1 MANKYNPY
9 FMDEIIQNA
18 YYNKMNNRTEA
29 GSGVYD
35 NALKV
40 PRTPVSLTAFNDN
53 MGRMNYGLNVNK
65 QGREGDDSY
74 TIGLNANKTEGLKP
88 YYGAYGSI
96 GNENYNVSGNISN
109 QGFNVSGNYVP
120 LGLNFG
126 YQSTRGMKPNMTI
139 GYQKNITF

>member
-1 MANKYNPY
+1 MKYNPY

-18 YYNKMNNRTEA
+18 YYNKLNNRNEV

-35 NALKV
+35 NALNV

-65 QGREGDDSY
+65 EGKEADNFY
-74 TIGLNANKTEGLKP
+74 NIGLYANKTEGVNP
-88 YYGAYGSI
+88 YYGIYGSI
-96 GNENYNVSGNISN
+96 GNDNYRVAGNLNN
-109 QGFNVSGNYVP
+109 QGVSLQGNYVP
-120 LGLNFG
+120 FGLNVG
-126 YQSTRGMKPNMTI
+126 YENIRGMKPNMTI